1 MGQTKA
7 RCGYRP
13 ESLEV
18 NNSPSELTEQ
28 EIDQN
33 PRFIRG
39 AIWLFSGKTL
49 RIERFPVDSHS

>member
-49 RIERFPVDSHS
+49 RIKHYPA